1 MEKQRFRNHF
11 SSIFEKMAGFL
22 GIIIILFISET
33 GDLIGEIATMKISV
47 IPVLIG
53 IGIFVLVVGAIF
65 GWQFWVWSKTWIV
78 LEENSISIEKNTFTL
93 HKNTLGI
100 KNISNVNV
108 EQNLFEMILGTSKI
122 KINTNSFSTANAT
135 DVKIILKKNEAEQLK
150 QVLIE
155 RMEILNGNESLSEK
169 NTNEDVSYDVKT
181 SAKDIILNSIY
192 SINAVW
198 VVVAV
203 LAISTFLGVII
214 NLLEQ
219 VLGEENMEA
228 LFGLGFALVFVAVII
243 VVSII
248 YNLIRLYLKLYG
260 FSVRRDND
268 KIYLK
273 YGLFKQTDFSIPVDK
288 INAIII
294 HQTFLARILR
304 KYSVEI
310 VNVGMGDDKE
320 ENTLVCLY
328 GSKERVLK
336 TIETILPE
344 FASAVCAKAE
354 RQPKAVWV
362 IYGIRMLVLFLILGI
377 VGGMVVSIEV
387 PVIIPI
393 CVISVIML
401 LSVILRILK
410 FITTGMSISEEYL
423 VIREGT
429 FSVKHSFIKFEKVQ
443 YLTINKNI
451 LSNKL
456 GIVKGRINILAMTL
470 KSVQMLPYFK
480 KEKVDDICRA
490 VIKGK

>member
-11 SSIFEKMAGFL
+11 SSIFEKMAGLL
-22 GIIIILFISET
+22 GLIVILFISEIVES
-33 GDLIGEIATMKISV
+33 IGEIATMKISI

-53 IGIFVLVVGAIF
+53 IGIFLLVTGLIF

-78 LEENSISIEKNTFTL
+78 LEENSISIEKNTFTS

-108 EQNLFEMILGTSKI
+108 EQNIFEMIIGTSKI

-135 DVKIILKKNEAEQLK
+135 DVKIILKKNDAERLK

-155 RMEILNGNESLSEK
+155 RMEILNGNEITIEK
-169 NTNEDVSYDVKT
+169 SAGEDVTYDIKT

-198 VVVAV
+198 VVVAIIALASFIGV
-203 LAISTFLGVII
+203 AISF
-214 NLLEQ
+214 LEQ
-219 VLGEENMEA
+219 IIGETNMEA
-228 LFGLGFALVFVAVII
+228 MFGLGFALVFLAVIVVISI
-243 VVSII
+243 V

-273 YGLFKQTDFSIPVDK
+273 YGLFKQIDFSIPVDK

-294 HQTFLARILR
+294 HQTLLARILR

-310 VNVGMGDDKE
+310 VNVGMGDDKA

-344 FASAVCAKAE
+344 FADAICTKVEK
-354 RQPKAVWV
+354 QPKAVWV
-362 IYGIRMLVLFLILGI
+362 VYVIKMFITLLILGI
-377 VGGMVVSIEV
+377 IGVIAIWFEV
-387 PVIIPI
+387 PTIIPI
-393 CVISVIML
+393 CVICIIIL
-401 LSVILRILK
+401 LKFISNILK
-410 FITTGMSISEEYL
+410 FIATGVSISDEYL
-423 VIREGT
+423 GIREGT

-443 YLTINKNI
+443 YLTINRNI
-451 LSNKL
+451 LTNKL

-470 KSVQMLPYFK
+470 KSVQVLPYFE
-480 KEKVDDICRA
+480 KEKVDDMCRA
-490 VIKGK
+490 LIKGK